1 MRSQRVRHDLV
12 TEQQFKK
19 KILELISEFTK
30 VAGYKV
36 NINQSYLYTCCC
48 FVAKFSETFCSPTD
62 YSAQELPVLHY
73 FPQLA
78 QTHVH

>member
-1 MRSQRVRHDLV
+1 MSHLGAKHIHLFPFYV
-12 TEQQFKK
+12 TF
-19 KILELISEFTK
+19 
-30 VAGYKV
+30 V
-36 NINQSYLYTCCC
+36 CCC